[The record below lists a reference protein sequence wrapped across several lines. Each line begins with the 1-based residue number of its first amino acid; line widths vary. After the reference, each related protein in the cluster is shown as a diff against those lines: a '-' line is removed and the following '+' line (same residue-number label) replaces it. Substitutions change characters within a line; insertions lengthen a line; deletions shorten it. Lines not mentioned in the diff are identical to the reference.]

1 MPSPTLITPCFTAFY
16 NGNRLGRWQTGW
28 NQCKTY
34 KGGCT
39 LQKIILSLAAVL
51 LMSGCATDNENEV
64 SENNAQNN
72 ITKVNNTTIKE
83 ADRNTG
89 QQTAERLTG
98 LAKSIPEVNDAT
110 AVVLG
115 KYAIVGID
123 IDQDIERSQVG
134 TIKYSVGET
143 LKHDPDGANAIIV
156 ADPDLNER
164 IREVA
169 KDIKDGKPVTG
180 ILNELADITSRV
192 IPEVPG
198 DILTPTP
205 SKNIEKEK
213 NKLDDDTERKE
224 LDKEQNDQ
232 SNHFK
237 E

>member
-1 MPSPTLITPCFTAFY
+1 MRKF
-16 NGNRLGRWQTGW
+16 
-28 NQCKTY
+28 
-34 KGGCT
+34 
-39 LQKIILSLAAVL
+39 ILSLATVL
-51 LMSGCATDNENEV
+51 LMTGCSMNNNNNNNNEESQDNTKSNL
-64 SENNAQNN
+64 
-72 ITKVNNTTIKE
+72 TKVNNSSVQET
-83 ADRNTG
+83 DRKTG
-89 QQTAERLTG
+89 QQTAKRLTG

-134 TIKYSVGET
+134 TIKYSVGES
-143 LKHDPDGANAIIV
+143 LKHDPNGANAIIV
-156 ADPDLNER
+156 ADPDINER

-169 KDIKDGKPVTG
+169 KDINNGKPVRG

-205 SKNIEKEK
+205 TKVIENEK
-213 NKLDDDTERKE
+213 AKLNNNKERKQ
-224 LDKEQNDQ
+224 LDEEQNDQ
-232 SNHFK
+232 SNHYK

>member
-1 MPSPTLITPCFTAFY
+1 M
-16 NGNRLGRWQTGW
+16 
-28 NQCKTY
+28 
-34 KGGCT
+34 
-39 LQKIILSLAAVL
+39 QKIILSLTAIL
-51 LMSGCATDNENEV
+51 LMTGCSMNNKNEV
-64 SENNAQNN
+64 AEDNAKNN
-72 ITKVNNTTIKE
+72 ITKVNNSTIKE

-89 QQTAERLTG
+89 QQTATRLTG

-134 TIKYSVGET
+134 TIKYSVGEA
-143 LKHDPDGANAIIV
+143 LKHDPNGANAMIV

-169 KDIKDGKPVTG
+169 KDIKDGKPVRG

-205 SKNIEKEK
+205 SKAIDDEK
-213 NKLDDDTERKE
+213 NKLDDNKERNL

-232 SNHFK
+232 SNHHK

>member
-1 MPSPTLITPCFTAFY
+1 MRKL
-16 NGNRLGRWQTGW
+16 
-28 NQCKTY
+28 
-34 KGGCT
+34 
-39 LQKIILSLAAVL
+39 ILSLATVL
-51 LMSGCATDNENEV
+51 LMTGCSMNNNNEESQDNTKSNL
-64 SENNAQNN
+64 
-72 ITKVNNTTIKE
+72 TKVNNSSVQET
-83 ADRNTG
+83 DRKTG
-89 QQTAERLTG
+89 QQTAKRLTG

-134 TIKYSVGET
+134 TIKYSVGES
-143 LKHDPDGANAIIV
+143 LKHDPNGANAIIV
-156 ADPDLNER
+156 ADPDINER

-169 KDIKDGKPVTG
+169 KDINNGKPVRG

-205 SKNIEKEK
+205 TKVIENEK
-213 NKLDDDTERKE
+213 AKLNDNKERKQ
-224 LDKEQNDQ
+224 LDEEQNDQ
-232 SNHFK
+232 SNHYK

>member
-1 MPSPTLITPCFTAFY
+1 MRKF
-16 NGNRLGRWQTGW
+16 
-28 NQCKTY
+28 
-34 KGGCT
+34 
-39 LQKIILSLAAVL
+39 ILSLATVL
-51 LMSGCATDNENEV
+51 LMTGCSMNNNNNNNEESQDNTKSNL
-64 SENNAQNN
+64 
-72 ITKVNNTTIKE
+72 TKVNNSSVQET
-83 ADRNTG
+83 DRKTG
-89 QQTAERLTG
+89 QQTAKRLTG

-134 TIKYSVGET
+134 TIKYSVGES
-143 LKHDPDGANAIIV
+143 LKHDPNGANAIIV
-156 ADPDLNER
+156 ADPDINER

-169 KDIKDGKPVTG
+169 QDINNGKPVRG

-205 SKNIEKEK
+205 TKVIENEK
-213 NKLDDDTERKE
+213 AKLNNNKERKQ
-224 LDKEQNDQ
+224 LDEEQNDQ
-232 SNHFK
+232 SNHYK

>member
-1 MPSPTLITPCFTAFY
+1 MRKL
-16 NGNRLGRWQTGW
+16 
-28 NQCKTY
+28 
-34 KGGCT
+34 
-39 LQKIILSLAAVL
+39 ILSLATVL
-51 LMSGCATDNENEV
+51 LMTGCSMNNNNNNNEESQDNTKSNL
-64 SENNAQNN
+64 
-72 ITKVNNTTIKE
+72 TKVNNSSVQET
-83 ADRNTG
+83 DRKTG
-89 QQTAERLTG
+89 QQTAKRLTG

-134 TIKYSVGET
+134 TIKYSVGES
-143 LKHDPDGANAIIV
+143 LKNDPNGANAIIV
-156 ADPDLNER
+156 ADPDINER

-169 KDIKDGKPVTG
+169 KDINNGKPVRG

-205 SKNIEKEK
+205 TKVIENEK
-213 NKLDDDTERKE
+213 AKLNNNKERKQ
-224 LDKEQNDQ
+224 LDEEQNDQ
-232 SNHFK
+232 SNHYK

>member
-1 MPSPTLITPCFTAFY
+1 M
-16 NGNRLGRWQTGW
+16 TGCSM
-28 NQCKTY
+28 NNK
-34 KGGCT
+34 
-39 LQKIILSLAAVL
+39 
-51 LMSGCATDNENEV
+51 NEV
-64 SENNAQNN
+64 AEDNAKNN
-72 ITKVNNTTIKE
+72 ITKVNNSTIKE

-89 QQTAERLTG
+89 QQTATRLTG

-134 TIKYSVGET
+134 TIKYSVGEA
-143 LKHDPDGANAIIV
+143 LKHDPNGANAMIV

-169 KDIKDGKPVTG
+169 KDIKDGKPVRG

-205 SKNIEKEK
+205 SKAIDDEK
-213 NKLDDDTERKE
+213 NKLDNNKERNL

-232 SNHFK
+232 SNHHK

>member
-1 MPSPTLITPCFTAFY
+1 MRKLILTLA
-16 NGNRLGRWQTGW
+16 
-28 NQCKTY
+28 
-34 KGGCT
+34 T
-39 LQKIILSLAAVL
+39 LL
-51 LMSGCATDNENEV
+51 LMTGCSMNNNNNEESQDN
-64 SENNAQNN
+64 SKNNL
-72 ITKVNNTTIKE
+72 TKVNNSSVQET
-83 ADRNTG
+83 DRKTG
-89 QQTAERLTG
+89 QQTAKRLTG

-134 TIKYSVGET
+134 TIKYSVGESF
-143 LKHDPDGANAIIV
+143 KNDPNGANAIIV
-156 ADPDLNER
+156 ADPDINER

-169 KDIKDGKPVTG
+169 KDINNGKPVRG

-205 SKNIEKEK
+205 TKVIENEK
-213 NKLDDDTERKE
+213 NKLNDNKERKQ

-232 SNHFK
+232 SNHYK

>member
-1 MPSPTLITPCFTAFY
+1 M
-16 NGNRLGRWQTGW
+16 
-28 NQCKTY
+28 
-34 KGGCT
+34 
-39 LQKIILSLAAVL
+39 QKILLSLAAVL
-51 LMSGCATDNENEV
+51 LMTGCSMDNKNEV
-64 SENNAQNN
+64 SENNAKNN
-72 ITKVNNTTIKE
+72 LTKVNNSTIKE
-83 ADRNTG
+83 ADRHTG
-89 QQTAERLTG
+89 QQTAKRLTG
-98 LAKSIPEVNDAT
+98 LVKSIPEVNDAT

-134 TIKYSVGET
+134 TIKYSVGEA

-180 ILNELADITSRV
+180 LLNELADITSRV

-205 SKNIEKEK
+205 SKNIDKEK
-213 NKLDDDTERKE
+213 NKLDDKTERTE

>member
-1 MPSPTLITPCFTAFY
+1 MRKL
-16 NGNRLGRWQTGW
+16 
-28 NQCKTY
+28 
-34 KGGCT
+34 
-39 LQKIILSLAAVL
+39 ILSLATVL
-51 LMSGCATDNENEV
+51 LMTGCSMNNDNEESQDNTK
-64 SENNAQNN
+64 SNL
-72 ITKVNNTTIKE
+72 TKVNNSSVQET
-83 ADRNTG
+83 DRKTG
-89 QQTAERLTG
+89 QQTAKRLTG

-134 TIKYSVGET
+134 TIKYSVGES
-143 LKHDPDGANAIIV
+143 LKNDPNGANAIIV
-156 ADPDLNER
+156 ADPDINER

-169 KDIKDGKPVTG
+169 KDINNGKPVRG

-205 SKNIEKEK
+205 TKIIENEK
-213 NKLDDDTERKE
+213 AKLNDNKERKQ
-224 LDKEQNDQ
+224 LDEEQNDQ
-232 SNHFK
+232 SNHYK

>member
-1 MPSPTLITPCFTAFY
+1 MRKL
-16 NGNRLGRWQTGW
+16 
-28 NQCKTY
+28 
-34 KGGCT
+34 
-39 LQKIILSLAAVL
+39 ILSLATVL
-51 LMSGCATDNENEV
+51 LMTGCSMNNNNNEESQDNTKSNL
-64 SENNAQNN
+64 
-72 ITKVNNTTIKE
+72 TKVNNSSVQET
-83 ADRNTG
+83 DRKTG
-89 QQTAERLTG
+89 QQTAKRLTG

-134 TIKYSVGET
+134 TIKYSVGES
-143 LKHDPDGANAIIV
+143 LKHDPNGANAIIV
-156 ADPDLNER
+156 ADPDIYER

-169 KDIKDGKPVTG
+169 KDINNGKPVRG

-205 SKNIEKEK
+205 TKVIENEK
-213 NKLDDDTERKE
+213 AKLNNNKERKQ
-224 LDKEQNDQ
+224 LDEEQNDQ
-232 SNHFK
+232 SNHYK

>member
-1 MPSPTLITPCFTAFY
+1 MRKL
-16 NGNRLGRWQTGW
+16 
-28 NQCKTY
+28 
-34 KGGCT
+34 
-39 LQKIILSLAAVL
+39 ILSLATVL
-51 LMSGCATDNENEV
+51 LMTGCSMNNNNEQ
-64 SENNAQNN
+64 SQENTKSNL
-72 ITKVNNTTIKE
+72 TKVNNSSVQET
-83 ADRNTG
+83 DRKTG
-89 QQTAERLTG
+89 QQTAKRLTG

-134 TIKYSVGET
+134 TIKYSVGESF
-143 LKHDPDGANAIIV
+143 KKDPNGANAIIV
-156 ADPDLNER
+156 ADPDINER

-169 KDIKDGKPVTG
+169 KDINNGKPVRG

-205 SKNIEKEK
+205 TKVIENEK
-213 NKLDDDTERKE
+213 AKLNDKKERKQ
-224 LDKEQNDQ
+224 LDEEQNDQ
-232 SNHFK
+232 ANHYK

>member
-1 MPSPTLITPCFTAFY
+1 M
-16 NGNRLGRWQTGW
+16 
-28 NQCKTY
+28 
-34 KGGCT
+34 
-39 LQKIILSLAAVL
+39 QKIILSVAAIF
-51 LMSGCATDNENEV
+51 LMTGCSMNNKNQA
-64 SENNAQNN
+64 SEDDAKNH
-72 ITKVNNTTIKE
+72 ITKVNNSTIQE
-83 ADRNTG
+83 ADRDTG
-89 QQTAERLTG
+89 QQTADRLTD
-98 LAKSIPEVNDAT
+98 LATSIPEVNDAT

-134 TIKYSVGET
+134 SIKYSVGET
-143 LKHDPDGANAIIV
+143 LKNDPKGASALIV

-169 KDIKDGKPVTG
+169 KDIKDGKPIRG

-205 SKNIEKEK
+205 SKSIDKEK
-213 NKLDDDTERKE
+213 NQLNDNQEKQE

-232 SNHFK
+232 SNDHI

>member
-1 MPSPTLITPCFTAFY
+1 M
-16 NGNRLGRWQTGW
+16 
-28 NQCKTY
+28 
-34 KGGCT
+34 
-39 LQKIILSLAAVL
+39 QKIILPLAAVL
-51 LMSGCATDNENEV
+51 LMSGCTMNNNEV
-64 SENNAQNN
+64 SENNAKNN

-143 LKHDPDGANAIIV
+143 LKHDPEGANALIV
-156 ADPDLNER
+156 ADPDINER

-169 KDIKDGKPVTG
+169 RDIKDGKPVTG

-213 NKLDDDTERKE
+213 NKLDDETERKE

>member
-1 MPSPTLITPCFTAFY
+1 M
-16 NGNRLGRWQTGW
+16 
-28 NQCKTY
+28 
-34 KGGCT
+34 
-39 LQKIILSLAAVL
+39 QKIILSLAAVL
-51 LMSGCATDNENEV
+51 MMTGCATDNKNEV

-83 ADRNTG
+83 ADRNRG

-143 LKHDPDGANAIIV
+143 LKHDPYGANAIIV

-169 KDIKDGKPVTG
+169 RDIKDGKPVTG

-213 NKLDDDTERKE
+213 NKLDDNTERKE

>member
-1 MPSPTLITPCFTAFY
+1 M
-16 NGNRLGRWQTGW
+16 
-28 NQCKTY
+28 
-34 KGGCT
+34 
-39 LQKIILSLAAVL
+39 QKFILSIAAVL
-51 LMSGCATDNENEV
+51 LMTGCSMNNKNEV
-64 SENNAQNN
+64 SENNAKNKL
-72 ITKVNNTTIKE
+72 TKVNNSTIKE
-83 ADRNTG
+83 ADRKTG
-89 QQTAERLTG
+89 RQTAERLTG

-143 LKHDPDGANAIIV
+143 LKHDPEGANALIV
-156 ADPDLNER
+156 ADPDINER

-169 KDIKDGKPVTG
+169 RDIKDGKPVTG

-213 NKLDDDTERKE
+213 NKLDDETERKE

>member
-1 MPSPTLITPCFTAFY
+1 M
-16 NGNRLGRWQTGW
+16 
-28 NQCKTY
+28 
-34 KGGCT
+34 
-39 LQKIILSLAAVL
+39 QKIILSLAAIL
-51 LMSGCATDNENEV
+51 LMTGCSMNNKNEAAEDN
-64 SENNAQNN
+64 AKNN
-72 ITKVNNTTIKE
+72 ITKVNNSTIKE

-89 QQTAERLTG
+89 QQTATRLTG

-134 TIKYSVGET
+134 TIKYSVGEA
-143 LKHDPDGANAIIV
+143 LKHDPNGANAMIV

-169 KDIKDGKPVTG
+169 KDIKDGKPVRG

-205 SKNIEKEK
+205 SKAIDDEK
-213 NKLDDDTERKE
+213 NKLDDNKERNL

-232 SNHFK
+232 SNHHK

>member
-1 MPSPTLITPCFTAFY
+1 MMT
-16 NGNRLGRWQTGW
+16 
-28 NQCKTY
+28 
-34 KGGCT
+34 
-39 LQKIILSLAAVL
+39 
-51 LMSGCATDNENEV
+51 GCATDNKNEV

-83 ADRNTG
+83 TDRNTG

-115 KYAIVGID
+115 KYALVGID

-169 KDIKDGKPVTG
+169 RDIKDGKPVTG

>member
-1 MPSPTLITPCFTAFY
+1 
-16 NGNRLGRWQTGW
+16 
-28 NQCKTY
+28 
-34 KGGCT
+34 
-39 LQKIILSLAAVL
+39 LQKILLSLAAVL
-51 LMSGCATDNENEV
+51 LMTGCSMDNKNEV
-64 SENNAQNN
+64 SENNAKNN
-72 ITKVNNTTIKE
+72 LTKVNNSTIKE
-83 ADRNTG
+83 ADRHTG

-134 TIKYSVGET
+134 TIKYSVGEA

-205 SKNIEKEK
+205 SKNIDNEK
-213 NKLDDDTERKE
+213 NKLDDKTERTE

>member
-1 MPSPTLITPCFTAFY
+1 MRKL
-16 NGNRLGRWQTGW
+16 
-28 NQCKTY
+28 
-34 KGGCT
+34 
-39 LQKIILSLAAVL
+39 ILSLATVL
-51 LMSGCATDNENEV
+51 LMTGCSMNNNNNNEESQDNTKSNL
-64 SENNAQNN
+64 
-72 ITKVNNTTIKE
+72 TKVNNSSVQET
-83 ADRNTG
+83 DRKTG
-89 QQTAERLTG
+89 QQTAKRLTG

-134 TIKYSVGET
+134 TIKYSVGES
-143 LKHDPDGANAIIV
+143 LKNDPNGANAIIV
-156 ADPDLNER
+156 ADPDINER

-169 KDIKDGKPVTG
+169 KDINNGKPVRG

-205 SKNIEKEK
+205 TKVIENEK
-213 NKLDDDTERKE
+213 AKLNNNKERKQ
-224 LDKEQNDQ
+224 LDEEQNDQ

>member
-1 MPSPTLITPCFTAFY
+1 MRKL
-16 NGNRLGRWQTGW
+16 
-28 NQCKTY
+28 
-34 KGGCT
+34 
-39 LQKIILSLAAVL
+39 ILSLATVL
-51 LMSGCATDNENEV
+51 LMTGCSMNNNNEESQDNTKSNL
-64 SENNAQNN
+64 
-72 ITKVNNTTIKE
+72 TKVNNSSVQET
-83 ADRNTG
+83 DRKTG
-89 QQTAERLTG
+89 QQTAKRLTG

-134 TIKYSVGET
+134 TIKYSVGES
-143 LKHDPDGANAIIV
+143 LKHDPNGANAIIV
-156 ADPDLNER
+156 ADPDINER

-169 KDIKDGKPVTG
+169 KDINNGKPVRG

-205 SKNIEKEK
+205 TKVIENEK
-213 NKLDDDTERKE
+213 AKLNNNKERKQ
-224 LDKEQNDQ
+224 LDEEQNDQ
-232 SNHFK
+232 SNHYK

>member
-1 MPSPTLITPCFTAFY
+1 MLICIRISRCGQAVTNEKY
-16 NGNRLGRWQTGW
+16 E
-28 NQCKTY
+28 
-34 KGGCT
+34 GGHI
-39 LQKIILSLAAVL
+39 LQKIILSVAAIF
-51 LMSGCATDNENEV
+51 LMTGCSMNNKNQA
-64 SENNAQNN
+64 SEDDAKNH
-72 ITKVNNTTIKE
+72 ITKVNNSTIQE
-83 ADRNTG
+83 ADRDTG
-89 QQTAERLTG
+89 QQTADRLTD
-98 LAKSIPEVNDAT
+98 LATSIPEVNDAT

-134 TIKYSVGET
+134 SIKYSVGET
-143 LKHDPDGANAIIV
+143 LKNDPKGASALIV

-169 KDIKDGKPVTG
+169 KDIKDGKPIRG

-205 SKNIEKEK
+205 SKSIDKEK
-213 NKLDDDTERKE
+213 NQLNDNQEKQE

-232 SNHFK
+232 SNDHI

>member
-1 MPSPTLITPCFTAFY
+1 MRKL
-16 NGNRLGRWQTGW
+16 
-28 NQCKTY
+28 
-34 KGGCT
+34 
-39 LQKIILSLAAVL
+39 ILSLATVL
-51 LMSGCATDNENEV
+51 LMTGCSMNNNNEESQDNTKSNL
-64 SENNAQNN
+64 
-72 ITKVNNTTIKE
+72 TKVNNSSVQET
-83 ADRNTG
+83 DRKTG
-89 QQTAERLTG
+89 QQTAKRLTG

-134 TIKYSVGET
+134 TIKYSVGES
-143 LKHDPDGANAIIV
+143 LKHDPNGANAIIV
-156 ADPDLNER
+156 ADPDINER

-169 KDIKDGKPVTG
+169 KDINNGKPVRG

-205 SKNIEKEK
+205 TKIIENEK
-213 NKLDDDTERKE
+213 AKLNDNKERKQ
-224 LDKEQNDQ
+224 LDEEQNDQ
-232 SNHFK
+232 SNHYK

>member
-1 MPSPTLITPCFTAFY
+1 M
-16 NGNRLGRWQTGW
+16 
-28 NQCKTY
+28 
-34 KGGCT
+34 
-39 LQKIILSLAAVL
+39 QKIILSLAAVL
-51 LMSGCATDNENEV
+51 LMTGCSMNNKNGA
-64 SENNAQNN
+64 SENNAKNN
-72 ITKVNNTTIKE
+72 ITKVNNSTIQE
-83 ADRNTG
+83 TDRTTG
-89 QQTAERLTG
+89 QETAQRLTG

-143 LKHDPDGANAIIV
+143 LKHDPNGANAIIV

-164 IREVA
+164 VREVA

-205 SKNIEKEK
+205 SKAIDKEK
-213 NKLDDDTERKE
+213 NKLDNSERKK

-232 SNHFK
+232 SNHYK

>member
-1 MPSPTLITPCFTAFY
+1 M
-16 NGNRLGRWQTGW
+16 
-28 NQCKTY
+28 
-34 KGGCT
+34 
-39 LQKIILSLAAVL
+39 L
-51 LMSGCATDNENEV
+51 LMTGCSMNNKNQA
-64 SENNAQNN
+64 SEDHAKNH
-72 ITKVNNTTIKE
+72 ITKVHNSTIQE
-83 ADRNTG
+83 ADRETG
-89 QQTAERLTG
+89 QQTAKRLTG
-98 LAKSIPEVNDAT
+98 LAKSIPEVNGAT

-134 TIKYSVGET
+134 TIKYSVGEA
-143 LKHDPDGANAIIV
+143 LKHDPDGASAIIV

-169 KDIKDGKPVTG
+169 KDIKGGKPVRG

-205 SKNIEKEK
+205 SKTIDKEK
-213 NKLDDDTERKE
+213 DKLNDHQERKE

-232 SNHFK
+232 SNHHI

>member
-1 MPSPTLITPCFTAFY
+1 M
-16 NGNRLGRWQTGW
+16 
-28 NQCKTY
+28 
-34 KGGCT
+34 
-39 LQKIILSLAAVL
+39 QKIVLSIAAVL
-51 LMSGCATDNENEV
+51 LMTGCTMDNNNNEA
-64 SENNAQNN
+64 SENNGKNN

-83 ADRNTG
+83 ADRTTG
-89 QQTAERLTG
+89 QQTASRLTG
-98 LAKSIPEVNDAT
+98 LANSIPEVNDAT

-143 LKHDPDGANAIIV
+143 LKHDPNGANAIVV

-205 SKNIEKEK
+205 SKAIEREK
-213 NKLDDDTERKE
+213 NKLDDNTERKE
-224 LDKEQNDQ
+224 LDEEQNDQ
-232 SNHFK
+232 SNHYK

>member
-1 MPSPTLITPCFTAFY
+1 MRKL
-16 NGNRLGRWQTGW
+16 
-28 NQCKTY
+28 
-34 KGGCT
+34 
-39 LQKIILSLAAVL
+39 ILSLATVL
-51 LMSGCATDNENEV
+51 LMTGCSMNNNNNNEESQDNTKSNL
-64 SENNAQNN
+64 
-72 ITKVNNTTIKE
+72 TKVNNSSVQET
-83 ADRNTG
+83 DRKTG
-89 QQTAERLTG
+89 QQTAKRLTG

-134 TIKYSVGET
+134 TIKYSVGES
-143 LKHDPDGANAIIV
+143 LKHDPNGANAIIV
-156 ADPDLNER
+156 ADPDINER

-169 KDIKDGKPVTG
+169 KDINNGKPVRG

-205 SKNIEKEK
+205 TKVIENEK
-213 NKLDDDTERKE
+213 AKLNNNKERKQ
-224 LDKEQNDQ
+224 LDEEQNDQ
-232 SNHFK
+232 SNHYK

>member
-1 MPSPTLITPCFTAFY
+1 M
-16 NGNRLGRWQTGW
+16 
-28 NQCKTY
+28 
-34 KGGCT
+34 
-39 LQKIILSLAAVL
+39 QKIFLSLAAML
-51 LMSGCATDNENEV
+51 LMTGCSMNNKNQA
-64 SENNAQNN
+64 SENHAKNH
-72 ITKVNNTTIKE
+72 ITKVHNSTIQE
-83 ADRNTG
+83 ADRETG
-89 QQTAERLTG
+89 QQTAKRLTG
-98 LAKSIPEVNDAT
+98 LAKSIPEVNGAT

-134 TIKYSVGET
+134 TIKYSVGEA
-143 LKHDPDGANAIIV
+143 LKHDPNGASAIIV

-169 KDIKDGKPVTG
+169 KDIKGGKPVRG

-205 SKNIEKEK
+205 SKTIDKEK
-213 NKLDDDTERKE
+213 DKLNDNQERKE

-232 SNHFK
+232 SNHHM

>member
-1 MPSPTLITPCFTAFY
+1 MRKL
-16 NGNRLGRWQTGW
+16 
-28 NQCKTY
+28 
-34 KGGCT
+34 
-39 LQKIILSLAAVL
+39 ILSLATVL
-51 LMSGCATDNENEV
+51 LMTGCSMNNNNEESQDNTKSNL
-64 SENNAQNN
+64 
-72 ITKVNNTTIKE
+72 TKVNNSSVKE
-83 ADRNTG
+83 TDRKTG
-89 QQTAERLTG
+89 QQTAKRLTG

-134 TIKYSVGET
+134 TIKYSVGESF
-143 LKHDPDGANAIIV
+143 KNDPNGANAIIV
-156 ADPDLNER
+156 ADPDINER

-169 KDIKDGKPVTG
+169 KDINNGKPVRG

-205 SKNIEKEK
+205 TKVIENEK
-213 NKLDDDTERKE
+213 AKLNDNKERKQ
-224 LDKEQNDQ
+224 LDEEQNDQ

>member
-1 MPSPTLITPCFTAFY
+1 MRKF
-16 NGNRLGRWQTGW
+16 
-28 NQCKTY
+28 
-34 KGGCT
+34 
-39 LQKIILSLAAVL
+39 ILSLATVL
-51 LMSGCATDNENEV
+51 LMTGCSMNNNNNNNEESQDNTKSNL
-64 SENNAQNN
+64 
-72 ITKVNNTTIKE
+72 TKVNNSSVQET
-83 ADRNTG
+83 DRKTG
-89 QQTAERLTG
+89 QQTAKRLTG

-134 TIKYSVGET
+134 TIKYSVGES
-143 LKHDPDGANAIIV
+143 LKHDPNGANAIIV
-156 ADPDLNER
+156 ADPDINER

-169 KDIKDGKPVTG
+169 KDINNGKPVRG

-205 SKNIEKEK
+205 TKVIENEK
-213 NKLDDDTERKE
+213 AKLNNNKERKQ
-224 LDKEQNDQ
+224 LDEEQNDQ
-232 SNHFK
+232 SNHYK

>member
-1 MPSPTLITPCFTAFY
+1 MRKLI
-16 NGNRLGRWQTGW
+16 
-28 NQCKTY
+28 
-34 KGGCT
+34 
-39 LQKIILSLAAVL
+39 LALATVL
-51 LMSGCATDNENEV
+51 LMTGCSMNNNNEESQDNTKSNL
-64 SENNAQNN
+64 
-72 ITKVNNTTIKE
+72 TKVNNSSVQET
-83 ADRNTG
+83 DRKTG
-89 QQTAERLTG
+89 QQTAKRLTG

-134 TIKYSVGET
+134 TIKYSVGES
-143 LKHDPDGANAIIV
+143 LKHDPNGANAIIV
-156 ADPDLNER
+156 ADPDINER

-169 KDIKDGKPVTG
+169 KDINNGKPVRG

-205 SKNIEKEK
+205 TKVIENEK
-213 NKLDDDTERKE
+213 GKLNNNKERKQ
-224 LDKEQNDQ
+224 LDEEQNDQ
-232 SNHFK
+232 SNHYK

>member
-1 MPSPTLITPCFTAFY
+1 MRKL
-16 NGNRLGRWQTGW
+16 
-28 NQCKTY
+28 
-34 KGGCT
+34 
-39 LQKIILSLAAVL
+39 ILSLATVL
-51 LMSGCATDNENEV
+51 LMTGCSMNNNNNEESQDNTKSNL
-64 SENNAQNN
+64 
-72 ITKVNNTTIKE
+72 TKVNNSSVQET
-83 ADRNTG
+83 DRKTG
-89 QQTAERLTG
+89 QQTAKRLTG

-134 TIKYSVGET
+134 TIKYSVGES
-143 LKHDPDGANAIIV
+143 LKHDPNGANAIIV
-156 ADPDLNER
+156 ADPDINER

-169 KDIKDGKPVTG
+169 KDINNGKPVRG

-205 SKNIEKEK
+205 TKVIENEK
-213 NKLDDDTERKE
+213 AKLNNNKERKQ
-224 LDKEQNDQ
+224 LDEEQNDQ
-232 SNHFK
+232 SNHYK